1 LGMSSDDFTER
12 EIQILKDM
20 KPKGYSYK
28 KIQEFLP
35 DRSLGVIARKARS
48 LGLVKKK
55 PKIKKYSKEEED
67 YITQN
72 INEKSYKEIALA
84 LNRSVDAIKQ
94 KVFKM
99 GLTEDAPEEWT
110 NEDDELLKEKIGE
123 GLEMSDILHL
133 FDGRSIQAL
142 RIRSW
147 SLGLKARELQKE
159 RRRKQ
164 KTKFCNICDEEKC
177 ISEFYIDSRYNLPSS
192 KCKLCQID
200 YSAKWKIDNPEHAK
214 ITRENWVNKNAIVLV
229 EYYRNYHQENI
240 IRRKRQSKLWREK
253 PENQANARL
262 RSKLYYKNNREKV
275 RKYFNEVW
283 KPKNLEKL
291 LVDKRQHY
299 NENREVILANQAER
313 LRHINVEKTAQL
325 IQFYKEHEIP
335 EYKWHKSEFALEEDF
350 QSALAHA
357 LVNKFDLNVELE
369 VIIGEFGRPDIYLPD
384 LDLFLEIK
392 LTSFKWTKKQ
402 IVEQVAKYNEVEE
415 TWIVCLDTAPE
426 WAIETSIPW
435 FTPDNLFGFFKDFN
449 FKA

>member
-1 LGMSSDDFTER
+1 MINNDFTAR
-12 EIQILKDM
+12 EIKILKDM
-20 KPKGYSYK
+20 KLKGYSYK

-35 DRSLGVIARKARS
+35 DRSLGVIAQKARS

-55 PKIKKYSKEEED
+55 SKIKKYSKEEEN
-67 YITQN
+67 YIRQN
-72 INEKSYKEIALA
+72 VNKKSYKEIALA
-84 LNRSVDAIKQ
+84 LNRSVDAITQ

-99 GLTEDAPEEWT
+99 GLAEQAPEEWT
-110 NEDDELLKEKIGE
+110 NEGDELLKEKIGE

-133 FDGRSIQAL
+133 FDGRTIRSL

-159 RRRKQ
+159 KRRKQ

-192 KCKLCQID
+192 KCKLCQIA
-200 YSAKWKIDNPEHAK
+200 YSAKWKIDNPERDK
-214 ITRENWVNKNAIVLV
+214 ITRGNWVNKNATMLV
-229 EYYRNYHQENI
+229 EYYRNYHQNNI
-240 IRRKRQSKLWREK
+240 IRRKRLSKLWREK
-253 PENQANARL
+253 PENQANARVK
-262 RSKLYYKNNREKV
+262 SKLYYKNNREKV

-291 LVDKRQHY
+291 LEDKRQHY
-299 NENREVILANQAER
+299 FENKEVILANQA
-313 LRHINVEKTAQL
+313 LRKRQIQKHKTAQL

-350 QSALAHA
+350 QSALAHV
-357 LVNKFDLNVELE
+357 LVNKFNLNVELE
-369 VIIGEFGRPDIYLPD
+369 VVLGEFGRPDIYLPD

-435 FTPDNLFGFFKDFN
+435 FTPDNLFGFFKEFN
-449 FKA
+449 FKS